1 MTEVILLCIA
11 CYNTDMEIRIL
22 NLIEGAEQAEGMTV
36 VIDVF
41 RAFSLET
48 LVLQNGAKRL
58 FAVKEVEKAWELK
71 HQFEDAVL
79 IGERHGKILPG
90 FDYGNSPY
98 DVSKVSFEGKTV
110 IHTTSAGTLGL
121 SLAERADELLA
132 GSLRNARATADY
144 IRSKN
149 PAAVSLVCMGWE
161 GKKET
166 EEDKLCADYLK
177 SLLEGKPLAD
187 LGQRCSDLRFQ
198 EGKKF
203 FDPSLRDIFPEGDFW
218 MCIDC
223 DCCDFA
229 ILARRRA
236 FGFEM
241 EAVHA

>member
-1 MTEVILLCIA
+1 
-11 CYNTDMEIRIL
+11 MEIKIL
-22 NLIEGAEQAEGMTV
+22 KLIEGAKQAEGMTV

-48 LVLQNGAKRL
+48 CILQNGAKRL
-58 FAVKEVEKAWELK
+58 FAVKEVEQAWKLRE
-71 HQFEDAVL
+71 QFEDVLL

-90 FDYGNSPY
+90 FDYGNSPA
-98 DVSKVSFEGKTV
+98 DAASVNFEGKTV

-121 SLAERADELLA
+121 SLAEHADEVLA
-132 GSLRNARATADY
+132 GSLRNAKATADY

-149 PAAVSLVCMGWE
+149 PETVCLVCMGWE
-161 GKKET
+161 GKKDT
-166 EEDKLCADYLK
+166 EEDELCADYLK
-177 SLLEGKPLAD
+177 SLLEETPLAD
-187 LGQRCSDLRFQ
+187 LEERCELLRYQ

-203 FDPSLRDIFPEGDFW
+203 FDPAQKDIFPEGDFW
-218 MCIDC
+218 MCIEC

-229 ILARRRA
+229 ILAKRTE